1 MTVAAAA
8 GYLSVSRRQVYLL
21 VERGELP
28 AVRVGERLR
37 FIPGELH
44 EYLEKHRE
52 VPGP

>member
-8 GYLSVSRRQVYLL
+8 SYLSVSRRQVYLL

-28 AVRVGERLR
+28 AVRVGQRLR
-37 FIPGELH
+37 FITDELR

-52 VPGP
+52 EPAP